1 MSARLRIGALILSAL
16 GLAVGLWVIGRVGL
30 DQLAGTIT
38 RMGVGGFLL
47 FVLASIG
54 IFVPLGAAWIA
65 SCPGEPPR
73 RAGLFMWARAARE
86 AANEVL
92 PFSQLGGFVV
102 GARTLIARGIA
113 APRVYAAMT
122 VDITTEMAS
131 QLLFTLVGLAA
142 MGALLLDG
150 GAAHHHHL
158 RTLAWAGAG
167 VSLAVTA
174 AFVALQRPA
183 LRLAGA
189 IGGKLLPRGEAMLEA
204 IRAELDATYRS
215 HAAVAAAFVFNL
227 LGWLATMLCSW
238 LALALMGAPV
248 PFWTAL
254 ALESLILA
262 LRSAAFMVPGGLGV
276 QEAAY
281 ALLGPL
287 LGIDPDT
294 AVALSLV
301 KRARD
306 LAIGVPV
313 LIVWNANAWRK
324 SPPPACGRGPGG
336 GLTR

>member
-1 MSARLRIGALILSAL
+1 MSTRLRIGALIVSAL

-30 DQLAGTIT
+30 NQLAETIA

-54 IFVPLGAAWIA
+54 IFAPLGAAWIA
-65 SCPGEPPR
+65 SCPGEPMR
-73 RAGLFMWARAARE
+73 RAPLFMWARAARE

-102 GARTLIARGIA
+102 GARTLIARGVA

-131 QLLFTLVGLAA
+131 QLLFTLVGVAA
-142 MGALLLDG
+142 IGTLLLDG
-150 GAAHHHHL
+150 ETHHL
-158 RTLAWAGAG
+158 RLLAWAGAG
-167 VSLAVTA
+167 ASLAIT
-174 AFVALQRPA
+174 VALVGLQRPL

-189 IGGKLLPRGEAMLEA
+189 IGGRFLPRGEAVMEA
-204 IRAELDATYRS
+204 VRAELDATYRS
-215 HAAVAAAFVFNL
+215 HAAVAAAFLWNL

-248 PFWTAL
+248 SFWTAL

-276 QEAAY
+276 QEAGY

-313 LIVWNANAWRK
+313 LIVWNAQAWRGK
-324 SPPPACGRGPGG
+324 ESKTKQAESPIDLRSP
-336 GLTR
+336 